1 MAIKLDLQKAYD
13 RMNWSFLKEVLL
25 RFGFNETFTSWI
37 MACVTTVSFEILING
52 GKFDQFK
59 PSRGVRQGDP
69 LSPYLFILA
78 QEVLSRLLNREFHL
92 KKISG
97 VKASLNGPA
106 SIHVMYADDIMLFS
120 KATRMEGKAINECL
134 DMYYKWSG
142 QCINRSK
149 SGIYFSKHT
158 PRQTTRGIKQIFHMK
173 GLKDSI
179 YLGAPMFLSKSPS
192 KDFNFLQNKLEARL
206 SGWRSRTLS

>member
-1 MAIKLDLQKAYD
+1 MQKVLHSFKNRKIIFGTMAIKLNLQKAYD

-78 QEVLSRLLNREFHL
+78 
-92 KKISG
+92 
-97 VKASLNGPA
+97 
-106 SIHVMYADDIMLFS
+106 
-120 KATRMEGKAINECL
+120 
-134 DMYYKWSG
+134 
-142 QCINRSK
+142 
-149 SGIYFSKHT
+149 
-158 PRQTTRGIKQIFHMK
+158 
-173 GLKDSI
+173 
-179 YLGAPMFLSKSPS
+179 
-192 KDFNFLQNKLEARL
+192 
-206 SGWRSRTLS
+206 

>member
-13 RMNWSFLKEVLL
+13 RMNWNFLKEVLL
-25 RFGFNETFTSWI
+25 RFGFNDTFTSWI

-52 GKFDQFK
+52 GKSDQFK
-59 PSRGVRQGDP
+59 PSRGVRQGGP
-69 LSPYLFILA
+69 LLPYLFILA

-106 SIHVMYADDIMLFS
+106 ITHVMYADDIVLFS
-120 KATRMEGKAINECL
+120 KAIRMEAKAINECL
-134 DMYYKWSG
+134 DMYCKWSS

-149 SGIYFSKHT
+149 FGIYFSKHT
-158 PRQTTRGIKQIFHMK
+158 PR
-173 GLKDSI
+173 
-179 YLGAPMFLSKSPS
+179 
-192 KDFNFLQNKLEARL
+192 
-206 SGWRSRTLS
+206 